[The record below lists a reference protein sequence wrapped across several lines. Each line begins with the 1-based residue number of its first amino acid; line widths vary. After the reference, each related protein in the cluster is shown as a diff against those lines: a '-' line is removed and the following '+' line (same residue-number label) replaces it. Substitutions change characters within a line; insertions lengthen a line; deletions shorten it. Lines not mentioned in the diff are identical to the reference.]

1 MESERVL
8 IEAIRCEKRL
18 RAANP
23 ERIDALAKSIQRLG
37 LQTPITVRI
46 VREFLEDDG
55 GTTTDVPI
63 LVSGMHRLEAAKS
76 LGWPEI
82 DAFVMECDDRDFRL
96 WEIAENLHRAELTV
110 QERSEHIAEW
120 VRLTGE
126 GLKAQ
131 VAPLE
136 CTHDRGRENKGIN
149 AAVRDLGIDR
159 TEAQRAVKIAA
170 LAPEAKEAARSA
182 GLDNNQSALLSA
194 AREETPSAQ
203 VATIEAEARK
213 RQEAALAREEE
224 RQRIR
229 DAEEAHKLN
238 KQEDRII
245 ALTEAQQFAA
255 WLMER
260 TDLHELPVII
270 SWLEGCKAKDVI
282 AALRRVAA

>member
-23 ERIDALAKSIQRLG
+23 ERIDSLAKSIQRLG

-120 VRLTGE
+120 VRLIGE
-126 GLKAQ
+126 KNKGATC
-131 VAPLE
+131 ADIPRS
-136 CTHDRGRENKGIN
+136 RGQPEGGIN

-282 AALRRVAA
+282 AVLRREAA